1 MNDFIVKAIAFVKH
15 PVTSFASLL
24 VGLGAIGTFATAL
37 GQTCSQL
44 SRIHGVPAHLASQ
57 LDSLGVVA
65 LAISSAALILCANAH
80 SLGSL
85 GTPPPSG
92 VTVVLPLA
100 PSGDLPQSSPLII
113 IDQQKAA

>member
-1 MNDFIVKAIAFVKH
+1 MNDFLAKLVAVIKH
-15 PVTSFASLL
+15 PVTSAASLL
-24 VGLGAIGTFATAL
+24 VGLGALGTFATAL

-44 SRIHGVPAHLASQ
+44 SRIHGVPAHIAAQ
-57 LDSLGVVA
+57 LDSMGVVA

-85 GTPPPSG
+85 GSPPSSG
-92 VTVVLPLA
+92 VTVLLPLA

-113 IDQQKAA
+113 LDQQKAA